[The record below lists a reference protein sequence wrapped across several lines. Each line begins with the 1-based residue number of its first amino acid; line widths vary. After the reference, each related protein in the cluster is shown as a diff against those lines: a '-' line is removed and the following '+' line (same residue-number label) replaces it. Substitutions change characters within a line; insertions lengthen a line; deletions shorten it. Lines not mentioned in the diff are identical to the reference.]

1 MKIKLEKAYK
11 KATKGPLAL
20 GLETNE
26 EDAQLINAEGWHV
39 ATVAISPHKE
49 TAALLAHAFNA
60 LPEVVEALLW
70 LDTDREPSDKGFDEW
85 FAELK
90 MTAKVALARASTVE
104 VLVDSPD
111 INNPALDYAEDG
123 YTPEQV

>member
-49 TAALLAHAFNA
+49 TAALLAHAFNV
-60 LPEVVEALLW
+60 LPEVVAALE
-70 LDTDREPSDKGFDEW
+70 DAREFILRFDESDP
-85 FAELK
+85 EK
-90 MTAKVALARASTVE
+90 LAASKRISDMLDKAASVE
-104 VLVDSPD
+104 
-111 INNPALDYAEDG
+111 I
-123 YTPEQV
+123 PE